1 MTILG
6 QHTIAETNAL
16 MADVDHRFTVDDK
29 AMSDALVANQAEAAK
44 LKPFWD
50 RLVARWSKDKLAV
63 KAKMGV
69 IRVAFPLVNDDKVPS
84 DNEYKQILGYVE
96 TDTGDPNLHPNDSI
110 RGLELQIQS
119 IIGHPIDIDTGR
131 PSLDPGNVT
140 NDPDLNFINNP
151 TVTAAAGAGQGISD
165 IASAAGKALAS
176 PTDHTIR
183 NVGIG
188 AAVGAVVL
196 VLIKVLIL

>member
-1 MTILG
+1 MTILN
-6 QHTIAETNAL
+6 QFTIAETNAL

-29 AMSDALVANQAEAAK
+29 AMKDALTANPTEAGK
-44 LKPFWD
+44 LKPAWD
-50 RLVARWSKDKLAV
+50 KLMSRWSSDKLAV

-69 IRVAFPLVNDDKVPS
+69 IKVMFPFVGDDKVPS
-84 DNEYKQILGYVE
+84 DDEYKQILGYVE
-96 TDTGDPNLHPNDSI
+96 GDTGDPNLHPNDSI
-110 RGLELQIQS
+110 RGLELQLQQVL
-119 IIGHPIDIDTGR
+119 GHQIDVDTGR
-131 PSLDPGNVT
+131 PQTVV

-151 TVTAAAGAGQGISD
+151 TVTAAARAGQGIID
-165 IASAAGKALAS
+165 IASGAGKALAS